1 MNTVL
6 IVEDERAILEL
17 VAFASEASGFHALKA
32 GSVAEA
38 KEKLSVEKPDI
49 IVLDWML
56 PDCSGLEW
64 LVQLRASEDYA
75 EIPVVLLTARGT
87 EEDRVSGL
95 EAGADDY
102 VVKPFSPRELVARLR
117 AVLRRRTGSVGTDTK
132 ESVLQCGPLTMDE
145 LKFEATVSGQP
156 VKLGVIEFKLLQQ
169 MAKTPG
175 RVYSREQ
182 LLSRV
187 WDDDAATIDER
198 TVDVHILR
206 LRKQLSATEIAFL
219 IFPSNR
225 GGYCVQP
232 VRKENSFNYKYD
244 FPETWLGLEKE
255 ALQEA
260 TGLSDVSFCHK
271 GGFLLTAETLD
282 DAVAACRISL
292 AGMPKAPVLIHIGT
306 DAIDADDALLRQ
318 MPGMEHAVIL
328 HKPLPEAPEL
338 NICGSYAVSSLE
350 KAEWKIRL
358 REYLSDLLKEKPEAV
373 CVSGD
378 LFAAYPVMHQLRKKH
393 IPVLTVSEQNG
404 KRLLIRIPSGS

>member
-102 VVKPFSPRELVARLR
+102 VVARLR

-206 LRKQLSATEIAFL
+206 LRKQLSATDAKDMVETV
-219 IFPSNR
+219 R
-225 GGYCVQP
+225 GLGYRVVDP
-232 VRKENSFNYKYD
+232 KK
-244 FPETWLGLEKE
+244 
-255 ALQEA
+255 
-260 TGLSDVSFCHK
+260 
-271 GGFLLTAETLD
+271 
-282 DAVAACRISL
+282 SL
-292 AGMPKAPVLIHIGT
+292 
-306 DAIDADDALLRQ
+306 
-318 MPGMEHAVIL
+318 
-328 HKPLPEAPEL
+328 
-338 NICGSYAVSSLE
+338 
-350 KAEWKIRL
+350 
-358 REYLSDLLKEKPEAV
+358 
-373 CVSGD
+373 
-378 LFAAYPVMHQLRKKH
+378 
-393 IPVLTVSEQNG
+393 
-404 KRLLIRIPSGS
+404 

>member
-17 VAFASEASGFHALKA
+17 VAFASESSGFHALKA

-64 LVQLRASEDYA
+64 LGQLRASEDYA

-117 AVLRRRTGSVGTDTK
+117 AVLRRRTGSVGSDTK

-206 LRKQLSATEIAFL
+206 LRKQLSATDAKDMVETV
-219 IFPSNR
+219 R
-225 GGYCVQP
+225 GLGYRVVDP
-232 VRKENSFNYKYD
+232 KK
-244 FPETWLGLEKE
+244 
-255 ALQEA
+255 
-260 TGLSDVSFCHK
+260 
-271 GGFLLTAETLD
+271 
-282 DAVAACRISL
+282 SL
-292 AGMPKAPVLIHIGT
+292 
-306 DAIDADDALLRQ
+306 
-318 MPGMEHAVIL
+318 
-328 HKPLPEAPEL
+328 
-338 NICGSYAVSSLE
+338 
-350 KAEWKIRL
+350 
-358 REYLSDLLKEKPEAV
+358 
-373 CVSGD
+373 
-378 LFAAYPVMHQLRKKH
+378 
-393 IPVLTVSEQNG
+393 
-404 KRLLIRIPSGS
+404 

>member
-182 LLSRV
+182 LRSRV

-206 LRKQLSATEIAFL
+206 LRKQLSATDAKDMVETV
-219 IFPSNR
+219 R
-225 GGYCVQP
+225 GLGYRVVDP
-232 VRKENSFNYKYD
+232 KK
-244 FPETWLGLEKE
+244 
-255 ALQEA
+255 
-260 TGLSDVSFCHK
+260 
-271 GGFLLTAETLD
+271 
-282 DAVAACRISL
+282 SL
-292 AGMPKAPVLIHIGT
+292 
-306 DAIDADDALLRQ
+306 
-318 MPGMEHAVIL
+318 
-328 HKPLPEAPEL
+328 
-338 NICGSYAVSSLE
+338 
-350 KAEWKIRL
+350 
-358 REYLSDLLKEKPEAV
+358 
-373 CVSGD
+373 
-378 LFAAYPVMHQLRKKH
+378 
-393 IPVLTVSEQNG
+393 
-404 KRLLIRIPSGS
+404 

>member
-1 MNTVL
+1 MTLLEQIQKEHAAAFTHGGKFHADDVFSAALLLHFNPQLTIQRGNRVPEDFDGIVFDIGRGEYDHHQKDSRIRENQVPYAAFGLLWEALGTEILSPEMAARFDEKFVQPLDLNDNTGEKNELASMIGMFNPVWDDNSGSDAAFL
-6 IVEDERAILEL
+6 EAVAVAGRILEHKWERFRADERAEQQ
-17 VAFASEASGFHALKA
+17 FAALLAKHRKRIAAEKKA
-32 GSVAEA
+32 G
-38 KEKLSVEKPDI
+38 
-49 IVLDWML
+49 
-56 PDCSGLEW
+56 
-64 LVQLRASEDYA
+64 
-75 EIPVVLLTARGT
+75 
-87 EEDRVSGL
+87 
-95 EAGADDY
+95 
-102 VVKPFSPRELVARLR
+102 
-117 AVLRRRTGSVGTDTK
+117 
-132 ESVLQCGPLTMDE
+132 TMDE
-145 LKFEATVSGQP
+145 KILILS
-156 VKLGVIEFKLLQQ
+156 EFFPCQ
-169 MAKTPG
+169 
-175 RVYSREQ
+175 
-182 LLSRV
+182 
-187 WDDDAATIDER
+187 
-198 TVDVHILR
+198 
-206 LRKQLSATEIAFL
+206 KQLSATEIAFL

-260 TGLSDVSFCHK
+260 AGLSDVSFCHK

-328 HKPLPEAPEL
+328 HKPLLEAPEL

-404 KRLLIRIPSGS
+404 KRLLVRIPSGS